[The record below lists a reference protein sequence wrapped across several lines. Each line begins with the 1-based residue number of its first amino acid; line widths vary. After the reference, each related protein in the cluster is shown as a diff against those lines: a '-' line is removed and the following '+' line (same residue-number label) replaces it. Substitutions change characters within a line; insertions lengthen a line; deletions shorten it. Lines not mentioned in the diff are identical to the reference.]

1 MSIEEIQRQFDV
13 GKRKALQFKDAAK
26 QQLGQVLSMGARLGT
41 SLKQAF
47 EQGEAGAR
55 DFAKAALPLVGQII
69 GTIAGGP
76 GGGAIGGA
84 IGQFAALP
92 FAEGGEVRGK
102 GGPTDDQV
110 PAMLSDQ
117 EFVMRAASAQVAPE
131 ALQAMNQNPALAGMI
146 EQLVTAQDVEQ
157 LAGSGMVG
165 AGSTSGVTAQ
175 AVLEGLPPEELAS
188 GGAAISGKDTQV
200 ASHDES
206 VKIRAQ
212 SADQQVQALNRIAE
226 RLDEMEVRGTL
237 TSNMD
242 RLRAD
247 IDRNAEFKGR

>member
-1 MSIEEIQRQFDV
+1 MSVEEIQRQFDV
-13 GKRKALQFKDAAK
+13 GKRKALQFKDAAR

-41 SLKQAF
+41 TLKQAF

-92 FAEGGEVRGK
+92 FTEGGEVRGP

-146 EQLVTAQDVEQ
+146 EQLVTAKDVEQ

-165 AGSTSGVTAQ
+165 AGSTSNVTAE
-175 AVLEGLPPEELAS
+175 AVFEGLPPEEFSS
-188 GGAAISGKDTQV
+188 GGAALDTHT
-200 ASHDES
+200 ASHDAS
-206 VKIRAQ
+206 VEIRAQ
-212 SADQQVQALNRIAE
+212 STDQQVQALNRIAE